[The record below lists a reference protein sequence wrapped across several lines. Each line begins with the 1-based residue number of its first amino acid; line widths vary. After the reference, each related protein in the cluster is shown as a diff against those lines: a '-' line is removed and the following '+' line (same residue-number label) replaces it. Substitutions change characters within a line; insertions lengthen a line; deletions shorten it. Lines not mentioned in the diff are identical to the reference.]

1 MYALIDCNN
10 FFASCEQ
17 LFNPKLQ
24 GNPVV
29 VLSNNDGCVIARSA
43 EAKKLGIPMGAP
55 AFQYRSLF
63 LEHNVTTLSSN
74 FVLYGDMSKRVMDTL
89 RTFEFPLEIYSID
102 EAFLF
107 LPEADPKLGHLIR
120 DKVMQWTGIPIS
132 IGIAPTKTLAK
143 VANKLAKKGPGV
155 VSFPS
160 AEAAAPSL
168 KTFPI
173 EDIWGIRRRHKK
185 RLYSYGVRTAADL
198 KKRSDAWVKR
208 YMTVTGLRT
217 VWELQGTPCLSC
229 QDVQPERKSIVSS
242 RSFGCKITDP
252 TALKEA
258 LSTFLARATRKLR
271 RDHLKAQFLVVFIS
285 SDTTTSA
292 AKHLPLPTAYTPDLS
307 AHAHALLEEIFKPGK
322 EYKRAGVMLGE
333 LSHENATQCDLF
345 ANDPKAEHKQ
355 ALMTSVDAINRRF
368 ETPMVTFAS
377 EGIAK
382 KWQGLRSHRSPLYT
396 TSWDDLPRC

>member
-24 GNPVV
+24 GKPLVI
-29 VLSNNDGCVIARSA
+29 LSNNDGCVIARSP

-55 AFQYRSLF
+55 AFEYRSLF
-63 LEHNVTTLSSN
+63 LEYSVSILSSN
-74 FVLYGDMSKRVMDTL
+74 FAFYGDMSKRVMDTL
-89 RTFEFPLEIYSID
+89 KTFEFPVEIYSID

-143 VANKLAKKGPGV
+143 VANKLAKNGPGV

-160 AEAAAPSL
+160 AKAADSL
-168 KTFPI
+168 LRTFSV
-173 EDIWGIRRRHKK
+173 EDIWGIGRHHKK

-208 YMTVTGLRT
+208 YMSVTGLRT
-217 VWELQGTPCLSC
+217 VWELQGIPCLSC
-229 QDVQPERKSIVSS
+229 QEMQTERKSIVSS
-242 RSFGCKITDP
+242 RSFGRKITDH
-252 TALKEA
+252 ALLKEA
-258 LSTFLARATRKLR
+258 LSTFLAHATRKLR
-271 RDHLKAQFLVVFIS
+271 RSQLKAQFLVVFIT

-292 AKHLPLPTAYTPDLS
+292 AKHLPLSTAYTPDLS
-307 AHAHALLEEIFKPGK
+307 AHAHALLDEIFMQGK

-333 LSHENATQCDLF
+333 LVDENATQFDLF
-345 ANDPKAEHKQ
+345 AVDPKSDRKQ
-355 ALMTSVDAINRRF
+355 AVMTALDTVNRRF
-368 ETPMVTFAS
+368 ETPMLSFAS
-377 EGIAK
+377 EGIVK
-382 KWQGLRSHRSPLYT
+382 KWQGMQAHRSPLYT
-396 TSWDDLPRC
+396 TSWDEIPKC